1 MDTQE
6 KEAQSKQHPIKTIR
20 NGAIAANIWERQTPT
35 GYGYLDFSISRS
47 WKLKDGQREG
57 YSSSFFETNE
67 AALLEVITKASE
79 FIRTHNANASLVNGE
94 SKQKNGT
101 RAENHA
107 GT

>member
-1 MDTQE
+1 MDTQA

-67 AALLEVITKASE
+67 TALVEVITKAAE
-79 FIRTHNANASLVNGE
+79 FIRAHSVNASLANGE
-94 SKQKNGT
+94 SKPKNGG
-101 RAENHA
+101 RAETHA

>member
-6 KEAQSKQHPIKTIR
+6 KDAQSKQHPIKTIR

-35 GYGYLDFSISRS
+35 GYSYLDFSISRS

-57 YSSSFFETNE
+57 YSSSFFESNE
-67 AALLEVITKASE
+67 AALIDVITKAAE
-79 FIRTHNANASLVNGE
+79 FIRTQNANTSLMSGDAKV
-94 SKQKNGT
+94 KNGP

>member
-1 MDTQE
+1 MTTQE
-6 KEAQSKQHPIKTIR
+6 KEPQGKQHPIKTIR

-57 YSSSFFETNE
+57 YSSSFFESNE
-67 AALLEVITKASE
+67 AALLEVITKAAE
-79 FIRTHNANASLVNGE
+79 FIRTHNTNTSLM
-94 SKQKNGT
+94 SDAKAKNGA
-101 RAENHA
+101 RAETHA

>member
-57 YSSSFFETNE
+57 YSSSFFESNE
-67 AALLEVITKASE
+67 AALLDVITKAAE
-79 FIRTHNANASLVNGE
+79 FIRTHNANTSLLSGE
-94 SKQKNGT
+94 AKKNGS

>member
-1 MDTQE
+1 MKTEE
-6 KEAQSKQHPIKTIR
+6 KETAAKQHPIKTIR
-20 NGAIAANIWERQTPT
+20 QGAIAANIWERQTPT

-67 AALLEVITKASE
+67 AALLEVIAKAAE
-79 FIRTHNANASLVNGE
+79 FIRAHNAASGVENDE
-94 SKQKNGT
+94 RRPKNGAAAPT
-101 RAENHA
+101 HA

>member
-1 MDTQE
+1 MTTQA
-6 KEAQSKQHPIKTIR
+6 KESAKQHPIKTIR
-20 NGAIAANIWERQTPT
+20 QGAIAANIWERQTPT

-67 AALLEVITKASE
+67 VALLEVITKAVE
-79 FIRTHNANASLVNGE
+79 FIRTHNANTSLVSGE
-94 SKQKNGT
+94 AKLKNGARVET
-101 RAENHA
+101 HA